1 MHAERYVER
10 LVYTAHYPLE
20 MTKVSATFSSI
31 ESCVVCFM
39 CDQSGSYSVV
49 SLQAMGIFS
58 PSKNTTFNRR
68 LHAIISER
76 IKMPCC
82 YLHPP
87 PTKTPGRMPRRLASA
102 SSTSTS
108 APLPPRLHRPH
119 LTTLWSRSMPSTP
132 PWRPFA
138 PCSAKAPDR
147 PTHLSVSTAVGGP
160 RAY

>member
-1 MHAERYVER
+1 MLCA
-10 LVYTAHYPLE
+10 
-20 MTKVSATFSSI
+20 
-31 ESCVVCFM
+31 SCVINP
-39 CDQSGSYSVV
+39 VV
-49 SLQAMGIFS
+49 IPSSLQAMGIFS

-108 APLPPRLHRPH
+108 APLLPRLHRPH

-147 PTHLSVSTAVGGP
+147 PTHLSISTAVGGA
-160 RAY
+160 RAYWWCWSVDPFTR